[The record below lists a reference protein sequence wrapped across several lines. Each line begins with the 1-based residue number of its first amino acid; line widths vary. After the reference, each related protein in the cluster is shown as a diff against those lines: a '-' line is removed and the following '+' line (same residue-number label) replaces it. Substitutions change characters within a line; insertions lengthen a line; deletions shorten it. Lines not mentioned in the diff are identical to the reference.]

1 MMDNI
6 NTGLKSQKDI
16 EMRTE
21 LFQVLQRVKNSI
33 DCAATLAAPVT
44 DGSPIEIYKRNASG
58 VVLVGLN
65 GSNFGRFSI
74 VANKLPGDLI
84 EIKAASFI
92 TPPSEPRS
100 MLNAPDSSFTKKK
113 IGTNVW
119 SWVTTGS
126 LMAMEFSE
134 LSILCDGYATA
145 PSTSAPSGGAILP
158 DFYCPPGK
166 ALVGASGGAPI
177 CEGVQDGHMG
187 NPVMVGGGMAGS
199 QSNSAPLK
207 WRLDKD
213 CGKKYPDCQDPSTD
227 CYMKVPVYCPPNP
240 GATICPG
247 ILENTKCITPNG
259 CLKYECK
266 GPY

>member
-1 MMDNI
+1 MTIGLGSFALFGVMRMMDNI

-33 DCAATLAAPVT
+33 DCAVTLAAPVS
-44 DGSPIEIYKRNASG
+44 DVSPIEIYKRNASG
-58 VVLVGLN
+58 VVLAGLN
-65 GSNFGRFSI
+65 GSNFRRFSI
-74 VANKLPGDLI
+74 VANKLPGDKI

-100 MLNAPDSSFTKKK
+100 MLSASDSSFTRKK

-119 SWVTTGS
+119 SWATTES

-134 LSILCDGYATA
+134 LSTLCDGYATA
-145 PSTSAPSGGAILP
+145 PSTTPTGSAILP

-177 CEGVQDGHMG
+177 CEGVQDGHKG
-187 NPVMVGGGMAGS
+187 DPVIVGGGMAGS
-199 QSNSAPLK
+199 QSNNGPLK
-207 WRLDKD
+207 WRLE
-213 CGKKYPDCQDPSTD
+213 
-227 CYMKVPVYCPPNP
+227 V
-240 GATICPG
+240 
-247 ILENTKCITPNG
+247 
-259 CLKYECK
+259 
-266 GPY
+266 